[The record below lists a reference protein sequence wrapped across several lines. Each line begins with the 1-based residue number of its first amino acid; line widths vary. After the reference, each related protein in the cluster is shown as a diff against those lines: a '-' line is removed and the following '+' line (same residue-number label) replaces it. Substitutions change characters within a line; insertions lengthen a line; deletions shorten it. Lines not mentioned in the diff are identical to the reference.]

1 MDIQAHRK
9 DEHVFIAEKLYQSE
23 SRNRL
28 DEVRLLFKN
37 IPEISKNEISLTTT
51 IMGYQVDSPFLLMQ
65 LPAAVRKLTSLIF
78 SLPKWLTNAT
88 SPLRPVR

>member
-28 DEVRLLFKN
+28 DEVWLLFKN
-37 IPEISKNEISLTTT
+37 IPEISKKRNFINNNHHGIS
-51 IMGYQVDSPFLLMQ
+51 S
-65 LPAAVRKLTSLIF
+65 
-78 SLPKWLTNAT
+78 
-88 SPLRPVR
+88 